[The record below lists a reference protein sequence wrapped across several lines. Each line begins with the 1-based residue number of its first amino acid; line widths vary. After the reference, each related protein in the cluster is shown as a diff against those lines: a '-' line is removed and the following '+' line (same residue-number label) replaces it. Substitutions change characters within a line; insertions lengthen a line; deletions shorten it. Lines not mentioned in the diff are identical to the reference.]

1 MSRDGYSLKTIG
13 QFVGQELGVSDWL
26 TVDQERIN
34 QFADCTGDYQWTH
47 VDVERARRESPFGST
62 IAHGYLTL
70 ALLGSLQMR
79 LGIIPTDVSQ
89 ALYYGLDR
97 VRFMTPVKSGA
108 RIRNRVMLLAVEQ
121 QDKGRILLK
130 TQNTIEI
137 EGEKKP
143 ALIANTLIL
152 LLPQ

>member
-26 TVDQERIN
+26 TVDQKRIN
-34 QFADCTGDYQWTH
+34 QFADCTGDYQWIH
-47 VDVERARRESPFGST
+47 VDVERARRESPLGST

-70 ALLGSLQMR
+70 ALLGSLQMS

-108 RIRNRVMLLAVEQ
+108 RIRNRVVLLAVER

-152 LLPQ
+152 LVP

>member
-1 MSRDGYSLKTIG
+1 
-13 QFVGQELGVSDWL
+13 
-26 TVDQERIN
+26 
-34 QFADCTGDYQWTH
+34 
-47 VDVERARRESPFGST
+47 
-62 IAHGYLTL
+62 
-70 ALLGSLQMR
+70 
-79 LGIIPTDVSQ
+79 
-89 ALYYGLDR
+89 LYYGLDR

-108 RIRNRVMLLAVEQ
+108 RIRNRVVLLAVER

-152 LLPQ
+152 LVP

>member
-1 MSRDGYSLKTIG
+1 MSSEGYSLKTIG
-13 QFVGQELGVSDWL
+13 QFVG
-26 TVDQERIN
+26 QERIN
-34 QFADCTGDYQWTH
+34 QFADCTGDYQWIH
-47 VDVERARRESPFGST
+47 VDVERARRDSPLGST

-70 ALLGSLQMR
+70 ALLGSLQMS
-79 LGIIPTDVSQ
+79 LGIIPADVSQ

-108 RIRNRVMLLAVEQ
+108 HIRSRVILLAVEQ

-130 TQNTIEI
+130 AQNTIEI